1 MVDPVLFL
9 LFAVFTSSQI
19 QLVFNICRHTQNF
32 EGQWGRFFL
41 RRMSCENQTKRE
53 CPHVLE
59 VHFWGYKRLTRQFL
73 WGFSGNLHSPK
84 DFVFDFFL
92 DRGFLPNHDQGG
104 GSSPQHND
112 AASLCSRCG
121 GDPNKILKGN
131 HVVKCDVK
139 TPIQKNPP
147 TKNLWKPPGSW
158 FVPWWRKPLYD
169 HLSENA
175 LRSHRTNQYH
185 PLAHEALTGRGVW
198 TIIFTNSIELLVG
211 G

>member
-1 MVDPVLFL
+1 MACIRKVTTIYWRDVEILKYLRVCHNHLKQPWKLEKPCITKRLATCHSLGLIFPCNKALMVDPVLFL

-53 CPHVLE
+53 CPDVLE

-139 TPIQKNPP
+139 TPIQ
-147 TKNLWKPPGSW
+147 
-158 FVPWWRKPLYD
+158 R
-169 HLSENA
+169 ENMCKGN
-175 LRSHRTNQYH
+175 T
-185 PLAHEALTGRGVW
+185 
-198 TIIFTNSIELLVG
+198 
-211 G
+211 